1 VKPLVPPPLLA
12 LGLAAGMWAVTWVW
26 PVAQYVLHPVVVG
39 SGLAVAGLL
48 FAISAFLAFQKAR
61 TTVSPIAIDQAS
73 SLVTSGPFAI
83 SRNPMYLGL
92 ALVLLG
98 WAIGLGAATALA
110 GPVIFVI
117 LVTIF
122 QIRPEERVLREKF
135 GDAYADYCKRVRRWI

>member
-1 VKPLVPPPLLA
+1 LA
-12 LGLAAGMWAVTWVW
+12 I
-26 PVAQYVLHPVVVG
+26 
-39 SGLAVAGLL
+39 AGLL
-48 FAISAFLAFQKAR
+48 FAISAFLAFQKAH
-61 TTVSPIAIDQAS
+61 TTVSPVAIDQAS

-110 GPVIFVI
+110 GPVLFVI
-117 LVTIF
+117 FVTIF
-122 QIRPEERVLREKF
+122 QIGPEERVLREKF